1 MFTGIIQALGRLDSC
16 EPRHGDLR
24 LWIDTGKLIM
34 DNVALGDSI
43 AVNGV
48 CLTVAELANDAD
60 EKGFAADVSRETLEL
75 TTLGQTEIG
84 AALNLEPALTLQQ
97 PLGGHLVS
105 GHVDG
110 VADVVSMIDDA
121 RSLRLRFKVPKGLAH
136 YVARKGSVTVNGVSL
151 TVNKVEG
158 DAFEVNLVPHTL
170 QETNLGKLE
179 VGSKV
184 NIEVDLL
191 ARYLERLLTGVDG
204 AVGEP
209 QLLLAE
215 LADRLRAPTQTA

>member
-1 MFTGIIQALGRLDSC
+1 MFTGIIQAVGRLESC

-24 LWIDTGKLIM
+24 LWINTGALSL

-43 AVNGV
+43 AVNGI
-48 CLTVAELANDAD
+48 CLTVAEKDDAQ
-60 EKGFAADVSRETLEL
+60 FAADLSRETLEL
-75 TTLGQTEIG
+75 TTAGDWQIG

-110 VADVVSMIDDA
+110 VATVNRLEDDA
-121 RSLRLRFKVPKGLAH
+121 RSLRMGFTVPASLAR
-136 YVARKGSVTVNGVSL
+136 YIARKGSVTINGVSL
-151 TVNKVEG
+151 TVNNVQG
-158 DAFEVNLVPHTL
+158 NDFDVNLVPHTL

-179 VGSKV
+179 VGSQV
-184 NIEVDLL
+184 NLEVDLV
-191 ARYLERLLTGVDG
+191 ARYLERLLTGEG

-209 QLLLAE
+209 QLLLAQAAAE
-215 LADRLRAPTQTA
+215 HADSLQET

>member
-16 EPRHGDLR
+16 EPHHGDLR
-24 LWIDTGKLIM
+24 LWIDTGRLSL

-48 CLTVAELANDAD
+48 CLTVTELTVAGD

-75 TTLGQTEIG
+75 TTLGQLAIG

-110 VADVVSMIDDA
+110 VGTVLSLEEDA
-121 RSLRLRFKVPKGLAH
+121 RSLRMRFQVPTELAH
-136 YVARKGSVTVNGVSL
+136 YIARKGSVTVNGVSL
-151 TVNKVEG
+151 TVNQVEG
-158 DAFEVNLVPHTL
+158 SEFDVNLVPHTL

-179 VGSKV
+179 AGSKV

-191 ARYLERLLTGVDG
+191 ARYLERLLTGANG
-204 AVGEP
+204 AVGES
-209 QLLLAE
+209 QLLLAD
-215 LADRLRAPTQTA
+215 LAERLSEPTQSA